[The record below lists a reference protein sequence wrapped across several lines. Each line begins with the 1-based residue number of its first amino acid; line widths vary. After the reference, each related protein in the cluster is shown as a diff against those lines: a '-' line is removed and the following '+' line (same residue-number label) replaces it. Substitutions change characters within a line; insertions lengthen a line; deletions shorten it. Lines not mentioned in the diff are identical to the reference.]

1 MSDCANI
8 AAIIHQDMVDD
19 PRNGYSWEPRWGGD
33 HPDGYKTLNIEGREY
48 GYWLGSYDC
57 SSSVITAWSQALRYT
72 KYDGILD
79 EAYYTGNM
87 RAVFESSGLFY
98 SSDEPNHRG
107 DIYLNDG
114 NHTAMC
120 LDGGDDGVFGYDV
133 MSQFSINENGGCY
146 GGEVGDQTDFES
158 YTTEYRDY
166 PWDTNLHYNGGADN
180 ENEYVAP
187 VVQPTVIPVQ
197 NPENAYNNLGLAYRV
212 HSQNAG
218 WMDPVH
224 DGQIAGS
231 TGYGARV
238 EALKITPPE
247 GVVLDILL
255 HVQGIGDV
263 RYNGIEKGV
272 NDPEMGTTG
281 QERAIE
287 GIQIDVTRRGGRL
300 AGCVLYYQVHMQDIG
315 WSPWFK
321 EGTYAGTRGEN
332 RRIEAIRIRFQNEQD
347 VTDAKGVGGA
357 LYQVH
362 VQDYGWLPV
371 VHDGMTAGTIGQSR
385 RIEAL
390 RIIDL
395 PKNAVLDIIGHIE
408 NMGDVVKKNV
418 KHGDVVTLGT
428 TNEGRRFEA
437 ITIIEVNAYP
447 GKKLCY
453 RGHVSDIGWT
463 EVCHS
468 GELCGTTGQSRR
480 LEAVEIWYE

>member
-33 HPDGYKTLNIEGREY
+33 HPDGYKSLNIDGHEY

-72 KYDGILD
+72 KYEGVLD

-87 RAVFESSGLFY
+87 RAVFEGSGLFY
-98 SSDEPNHRG
+98 SSDEPNRRG

-158 YTTEYRDY
+158 YTTAYRDY
-166 PWDTNLHYNGGADN
+166 PWDTNLHYNGGAD
-180 ENEYVAP
+180 EAYGPIPQP
-187 VVQPTVIPVQ
+187 VVIPVQ
-197 NPENAYNNLGLAYRV
+197 EPGAAYNDLGLTYRV
-212 HSQNAG
+212 HAENTG

-224 DGQIAGS
+224 DGQVAGS
-231 TGYGARV
+231 TGYGARI

-247 GVVLDILL
+247 GISLDILL
-255 HVQGIGDV
+255 HTQNIGDLIYRGV
-263 RYNGIEKGV
+263 ENGIY
-272 NDPEMGTTG
+272 DPEMGTTG
-281 QERAIE
+281 QGLALE
-287 GIQIDVTRRGGRL
+287 GIKIDVVKRSGKFV
-300 AGCVLYYQVHMQDIG
+300 GCNLYYQVHMKDIG

-332 RRIEAIRIRFQNEQD
+332 RRIEAIRIRFQSEQD
-347 VTDAKGVGGA
+347 VTNPRGEGGI
-357 LYQVH
+357 LYRVH
-362 VQDYGWLPV
+362 AQDYGWLPV
-371 VHDGMTAGTIGQSR
+371 VHDGMTAGTTGQAR
-385 RIEAL
+385 RVEAL
-390 RIIDL
+390 QIVDL
-395 PKNAVLDIIGHIE
+395 PKDVILDIVGHIE
-408 NMGDVVKKNV
+408 NIGDIIKKNV
-418 KHGDVVTLGT
+418 KHGDVVTIGT
-428 TNEGRRFEA
+428 TGEGLRLEA
-437 ITIIEVNAYP
+437 ITFIEVKPYA

-463 EVCHS
+463 KVCHS